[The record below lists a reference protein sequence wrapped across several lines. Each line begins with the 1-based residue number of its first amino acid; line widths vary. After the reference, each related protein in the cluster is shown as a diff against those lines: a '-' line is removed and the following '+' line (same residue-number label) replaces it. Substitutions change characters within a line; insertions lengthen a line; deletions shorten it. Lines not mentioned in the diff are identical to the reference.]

1 MTTIHV
7 GLRVSLSHATYIAA
21 QLGCDVQEVLRIA
34 LTNKI
39 RARGGMTVLIHAA
52 CAVMQSP
59 DATVLFH
66 AFWEELCVDERI
78 DLWL

>member
-1 MTTIHV
+1 MLIHIGV
-7 GLRVSLSHATYIAA
+7 RVSLSHATYIAA
-21 QLGCDVQEVLRIA
+21 ELGCDLEEVLRNT
-34 LTNKI
+34 LNDKI

-52 CAVMQSP
+52 CAVMKSP

-66 AFWEELCVDERI
+66 AFWEELGVEKRI